1 LTLSS
6 PVIIRRLA
14 TVFATCAALA
24 AFAANSLLCRAA
36 LDRSQGA
43 ALIDAGSFTFLR
55 LASGA
60 LTLLVVANVLALRTS
75 GQRAKLTADWG
86 SAAALFAYAIGF
98 SLAFNSLTAGTGSL
112 ILFGS
117 VQATMIAWGLS
128 RGERPRVTEW
138 LGLAL
143 AIGGLVYLAWPSV
156 TAPPLVGALLMAS
169 AGVAWGIYSLR
180 GRGSQDPIASTTS
193 NFVGS
198 VPLALLAWGL
208 WYSQHGLQIEPRGAM
223 QAIVSGAITSGL
235 GYVIWY
241 KALSGLT
248 ATRAATVQLS
258 VPILVMLAAVLLLG
272 ESVTL
277 RLALAS
283 VIILGGVGLA
293 VLGRKSK

>member
-1 LTLSS
+1 MTLSA
-6 PVIIRRLA
+6 PAIIRPLA
-14 TVFATCAALA
+14 TGLATCAALA

-36 LDRSQGA
+36 LVRSQGA

-60 LTLLVVANVLALRTS
+60 LMLLVVANLLALRAT
-75 GQRAKLTADWG
+75 GRRAKLTADWV

-117 VQATMIAWGLS
+117 VQATMIAWGLL

-143 AIGGLVYLAWPSV
+143 AIGGLIYLAWPSV
-156 TAPPLVGALLMAS
+156 TAPPLIGALLMAS
-169 AGVAWGIYSLR
+169 AGMAWGIYSLR
-180 GRGSQDPIASTTS
+180 GRRSQDPIASTTS

-198 VPLALLAWGL
+198 VPLALVAWGL
-208 WYSQHGLQIEPRGAM
+208 WYSQQGLQIEPRGAM
-223 QAIVSGAITSGL
+223 LAITSGAITSGL

-241 KALSGLT
+241 KALPGLT

-258 VPILVMLAAVLLLG
+258 VPLLVMFAALPLLG

-283 VIILGGVGLA
+283 VMILGGVGLA
-293 VLGRKSK
+293 VLGRRK